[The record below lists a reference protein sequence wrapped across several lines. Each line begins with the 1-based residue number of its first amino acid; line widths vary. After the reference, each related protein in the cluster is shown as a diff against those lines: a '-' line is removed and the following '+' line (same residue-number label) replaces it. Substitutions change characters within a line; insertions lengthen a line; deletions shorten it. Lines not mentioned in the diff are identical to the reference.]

1 MAVASALAFGKN
13 NQADTA
19 VDSVASE
26 APHAPQIGGAANI
39 RDRDI
44 SKSFHQPAINRNVEM
59 GFEFPAAN
67 ELRYRAVQRERIEKI
82 YVVGNEETGFLRVES
97 WRADDLSFCAREKNN
112 ATAKSALQPV
122 MLFGIEK
129 NGED

>member
-1 MAVASALAFGKN
+1 
-13 NQADTA
+13 
-19 VDSVASE
+19 
-26 APHAPQIGGAANI
+26 
-39 RDRDI
+39 
-44 SKSFHQPAINRNVEM
+44 M

-129 NGED
+129 NGEDNQDRNGNRKMQKADYPEKCAAQKVPGTLHT